1 MSDIPP
7 ELPFNLGNFFLVETS
22 LKYVRDYLE
31 AANVALTISL
41 DYATI
46 KEWYYLVKEQEK
58 FPEDEQLQ
66 DNAKT
71 DDEGGECFL
80 IEGYERV
87 KGDLGFAS
95 FSLGKR
101 GYYSLGMGINS

>member
-46 KEWYYLVKEQEK
+46 KGWYYLVKEQEK
-58 FPEDEQLQ
+58 FPEEEQ
-66 DNAKT
+66 
-71 DDEGGECFL
+71 
-80 IEGYERV
+80 
-87 KGDLGFAS
+87 
-95 FSLGKR
+95 
-101 GYYSLGMGINS
+101 

>member
-7 ELPFNLGNFFLVETS
+7 RTSFQPWKFFLVETS
-22 LKYVRDYLE
+22 LKYVRDYFE

-58 FPEDEQLQ
+58 FPEYEQLQ

-80 IEGYERV
+80 VEGYERV

-101 GYYSLGMGINS
+101 GYYSLGMGINC

>member
-22 LKYVRDYLE
+22 LKYD
-31 AANVALTISL
+31 VALTISL

-95 FSLGKR
+95 VSLGKR
-101 GYYSLGMGINS
+101 GYYSLGMGINC